1 MKKLL
6 LALCAWIAM
15 VGIAFGAVNINTA
28 SKEEL
33 DKLKG
38 IGPVKAQAIIDYR
51 TKHGPFKTI
60 DDLEK
65 VPGIGPGTMKDIRAD
80 ITVTGAK
87 APAKAAD
94 KGKKDTAEPKAAK
107 KDEPKAAAKKADE
120 PKAKKDEPK
129 AAAKKAD
136 EPKAAPKKDDT
147 KGAAK
152 ADEKAAPKKADEK
165 AAKKDEGKAT
175 PTDTKAEKK

>member
-28 SKEEL
+28 SKDEL

-87 APAKAAD
+87 APAKASD
-94 KGKKDTAEPKAAK
+94 KGKKDAA
-107 KDEPKAAAKKADE
+107 E

-129 AAAKKAD
+129 PTAKKAD
-136 EPKAAPKKDDT
+136 EPKAAPKKDE

-152 ADEKAAPKKADEK
+152 ADEKAVKKAEEKKKSDKKPAPKQADEK

-175 PTDTKAEKK
+175 PADTKTEKK

>member
-1 MKKLL
+1 
-6 LALCAWIAM
+6 M

-28 SKEEL
+28 SKDEL

-87 APAKAAD
+87 APAKVAD
-94 KGKKDTAEPKAAK
+94 KGKKDAAEPKAAK
-107 KDEPKAAAKKADE
+107 KDEPKPAAKKADE
-120 PKAKKDEPK
+120 QFRKRHDHAVGRHACAEP
-129 AAAKKAD
+129 
-136 EPKAAPKKDDT
+136 APC
-147 KGAAK
+147 
-152 ADEKAAPKKADEK
+152 
-165 AAKKDEGKAT
+165 
-175 PTDTKAEKK
+175 